1 MDIACDF
8 RIGSIEAADEKGC
21 VIATLFL
28 DTTNALG
35 EKELLKVFAKLDLIK
50 RIQEFYAYDPTDY
63 NESYINIFKLSLP
76 VYLREHLTGLILS
89 KLQENGFVRV
99 SKVFTTIQKDKVIKR
114 GRRRFYDGFL
124 KYIVI

>member
-1 MDIACDF
+1 MNFSILKLQIRTHPICIGVIINPYLINKERKVIGEGMDIACDF
-8 RIGSIEAADEKGC
+8 RIGSIEAADENGC

-89 KLQENGFVRV
+89 KL
-99 SKVFTTIQKDKVIKR
+99 
-114 GRRRFYDGFL
+114 
-124 KYIVI
+124 

>member
-1 MDIACDF
+1 MDISCDF

-89 KLQENGFVRV
+89 KL
-99 SKVFTTIQKDKVIKR
+99 
-114 GRRRFYDGFL
+114 
-124 KYIVI
+124 

>member
-1 MDIACDF
+1 MNFSILKLQIRTHPICIEVIFNPYKKRKVIGEGMDIACDF

-28 DTTNALG
+28 DKTNALG

-89 KLQENGFVRV
+89 KL
-99 SKVFTTIQKDKVIKR
+99 
-114 GRRRFYDGFL
+114 
-124 KYIVI
+124 